1 MDKMILTASI
11 CGAET
16 MKEHNPAVP
25 YTTAELAAE
34 ARRSADAGASIIH
47 LHVRYDDGTPTQD
60 KARFQECIEAVRA
73 ACPDVIIQPSTGGAV
88 GMTDDERLQP
98 TELNPE
104 MASLD
109 CGTLNFGDDIF
120 VNSKA
125 TIIAFA
131 ERMKQNRIK
140 PELEVFDK
148 SMIDTALRLY
158 KQGYLVG
165 PLHFNFV
172 VGLEGGITAE
182 MRDVSFLRDSIP
194 PDATF
199 TLTGVGRAA
208 FPCVAMAA
216 ILGGNARVGLE
227 DNIYLER
234 GKKTPSNGDL
244 VAKAA
249 EIARLLGREIAT
261 PAEARQ
267 ILSLVK

>member
-1 MDKMILTASI
+1 MDKMILTAAI

-16 MKEHNPAVP
+16 MKEHNPAIP
-25 YTTAELAAE
+25 YTAAELAAE
-34 ARRSADAGASIIH
+34 ARRSADAGAAIIH
-47 LHVRYDDGTPTQD
+47 LHVRYDDGRPTQD
-60 KARFQECIEAVRA
+60 KARFAECIEAVRA

-88 GMTDDERLQP
+88 GMTDEERLQP
-98 TELNPE
+98 TELFPE

-131 ERMKQNRIK
+131 ERMKQNHIK

-158 KQGYLVG
+158 KQGYLEW

-172 VGLEGGITAE
+172 VGLEGGISAE
-182 MRDVSFLRDSIP
+182 MRDISFLRDSLP
-194 PDATF
+194 AGATF
-199 TLTGVGRAA
+199 TIAGIGRAA

-216 ILGGNARVGLE
+216 ILGGHSRVGLE

-234 GKKTPSNGDL
+234 GIKTPSNGDL

-249 EIARLLGREIAT
+249 EISRLLGREIAT